1 MLYAVTNVRGQSIV
15 MASGRLHFTNRKW
28 KAHCKCLL
36 PVRHNR
42 TAVSLIVPAD
52 LTTPKDKFGSS
63 VSSLLLNIFLF
74 VISLRV
80 PGKLA
85 YSQHYIY

>member
-1 MLYAVTNVRGQSIV
+1 MTNERGQNIV

-28 KAHCKCLL
+28 KPHCICLL
-36 PVRHNR
+36 AVGHNR
-42 TAVSLIVPAD
+42 TAVSMIVPAD
-52 LTTPKDKFGSS
+52 LTTPKDKFCSS

>member
-1 MLYAVTNVRGQSIV
+1 

-28 KAHCKCLL
+28 KAHSKCLL
-36 PVRHNR
+36 PVGHNR
-42 TAVSLIVPAD
+42 TAVSMIVPAD
-52 LTTPKDKFGSS
+52 LTTPKDTFCIS
-63 VSSLLLNIFLF
+63 LF